1 MGIHTISIIGE
12 GEFSEE
18 LQELLLKA
26 NLEIITSGL
35 NQDYA
40 KKSSDTDLVLET
52 VPENLDIKKDVFK
65 RCDAKCHGKTIF
77 ATTTA
82 HPWITQIAEVT
93 RRSEKVAGIN
103 FTKNPFDGK
112 YLVQIVK
119 GLQTS
124 EDTIQ
129 TTKEFLEQ
137 VGVTAIAIEETSGFI
152 VDRVIASVVNEATL
166 MHTTKL
172 ATLEDI
178 DKMMKVCLNWPMGPF
193 EFADTIGVDRIVE
206 LLESL
211 SQQFGSR
218 YVPCFTLKK
227 MVNAGWLGK
236 KTSKGFYTYS

>member
-1 MGIHTISIIGE
+1 MGIHKVSIIGE
-12 GEFSEE
+12 GEFSER
-18 LQELLLKA
+18 LQELLLNA
-26 NLEIITSGL
+26 NFEIITSDL

-40 KKSSDTDLVLET
+40 KQSSDADLVLET
-52 VPENLDIKKDVFK
+52 VPEDLGLKKDVFK
-65 RCDAKCHGKTIF
+65 RCDDKCHEKTIL

-82 HPWITQIAEVT
+82 NPWVTEIAEVT
-93 RRSEKVAGIN
+93 KRSEKVAGIN

-124 EDTIQ
+124 DDTIQ
-129 TTKEFLEQ
+129 ITKEFLEQ
-137 VGVTAIAIEETSGFI
+137 LGVTAVAIEETSGFI
-152 VDRVIASVVNEATL
+152 LDRVIASVVNEATL
-166 MHTTKL
+166 MYTAKL

-193 EFADTIGVDRIVE
+193 EFADTIGVDKIVE
-206 LLESL
+206 VLDSL

-227 MVNAGWLGK
+227 MVNAGWTGK
-236 KTSKGFYTYS
+236 KTGRGFYLYS